1 MQRVDL
7 PASFAAVRLAGE
19 LPAEVTVAAD
29 GSLRDMAMRTADLPV
44 LASFAQETLRKTRFS
59 AGSFE
64 GNPAAVRLPVQVPI
78 GGPRRPVDPRGP
90 AEVWMHVAAGQSREA
105 RWQLR
110 DSVAWVTV
118 LAHAPKLPAP
128 GAEVVAVAPGGRT
141 KTLVKIPA
149 SSSPQEIRQT
159 VAAEKFFD
167 AAGGY
172 RVELRASKVL
182 ASADFT
188 IADDYRGAVINACEP
203 LTLPR
208 KTGPGN

>member
-1 MQRVDL
+1 
-7 PASFAAVRLAGE
+7 
-19 LPAEVTVAAD
+19 
-29 GSLRDMAMRTADLPV
+29 
-44 LASFAQETLRKTRFS
+44 
-59 AGSFE
+59 
-64 GNPAAVRLPVQVPI
+64 
-78 GGPRRPVDPRGP
+78 
-90 AEVWMHVAAGQSREA
+90 MHVAPGQSREA

-159 VAAEKFFD
+159 VATEKFFD
-167 AAGGY
+167 AAGAY